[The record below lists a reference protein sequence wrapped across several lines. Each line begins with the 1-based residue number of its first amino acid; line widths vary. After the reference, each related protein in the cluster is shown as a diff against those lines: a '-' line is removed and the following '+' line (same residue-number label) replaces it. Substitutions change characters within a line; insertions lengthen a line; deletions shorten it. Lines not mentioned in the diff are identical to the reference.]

1 MVKMEQSQ
9 EIESFLQTAEGWVW
23 DGTRPA
29 IKKTFKFNNFVD
41 AFGFMASVALV
52 AEKMNHHPEWFNVY
66 NKIDVAL
73 TTHDTGGVSEKDL
86 KLAKSMD
93 KLYKSP

>member
-1 MVKMEQSQ
+1 MVKMAKSQ
-9 EIESFLQTAEGWVW
+9 EIESFLQGAAGWVW
-23 DGTRPA
+23 DDARPA
-29 IKKTFKFNNFVD
+29 IKKTFKFNSFVE
-41 AFGFMASVALV
+41 AFGFMASVALL

-66 NKIDVAL
+66 NRIDVTL
-73 TTHDTGGVSEKDL
+73 TTHDTGGVSEKDV